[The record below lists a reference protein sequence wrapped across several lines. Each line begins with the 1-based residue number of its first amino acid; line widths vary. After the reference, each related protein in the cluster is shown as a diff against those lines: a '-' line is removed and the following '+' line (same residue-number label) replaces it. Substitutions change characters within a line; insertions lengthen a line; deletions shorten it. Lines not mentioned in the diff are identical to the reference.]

1 MSPNVPD
8 PNTYTPM
15 HAAASYGHINILEYL
30 VSRGGDVNVTDNDG
44 DTPLYVVEN
53 IETARWLVEHGAT
66 VNRQNDEGM
75 SPAQYLEEDHPEVAA
90 YLESLSGGDSGSTI
104 ASPIEMH
111 EQPSQHA
118 QNAASENLTS
128 SLIDSVQGIMQ
139 RAEAE
144 GREASDEELRE
155 VVGRAVMQV
164 DRFAIETGV
173 YLHLAAI
180 RYFGPRR
187 AQADHPAPRPCAP
200 EFDALETLNM
210 PAFSSLYSLEDIVE
224 LSRREDL
231 GEEETP
237 VLRAASDARN
247 VGYDTVCVPL
257 TNEKWKTRWRE
268 LCILSQDPEDSAE
281 RLAIEQR
288 AEAWRSKPA
297 FFRDEVT
304 ISRLEEAEGVIPL
317 ISDWLELDA
326 SDDWVRHDAEICV
339 ILPAPS
345 NRTQV
350 GSYARAVNACLA
362 KIPFMELSIRVPIY
376 DPTSVLQV
384 PSRAPSPVG
393 SKRSSAASMGAEEAM
408 GTPPESNM
416 TTWEMWDTIRTICGY
431 NPRLTLALDLTP
443 PLPLSSSVL
452 DQWSAEPVRHLWLP
466 ASAFI
471 ANAKG
476 YPVLPKGTQSFIRD
490 IMKLQ
495 PNVILSGT
503 RAKKH
508 ARGGEAAYAQYPLMD
523 NLQSITYHTFEQD
536 PVKYRNYEEA
546 IFLALSEWPNPGK
559 VTLCVAGA
567 GRGPLVA
574 RALKAIERSKKEAF
588 VYAVEKN
595 PNAYVTLQERH
606 RSEWGD
612 EKVKLL
618 YGDMRTLEVPEKVD
632 ILISELL
639 GSFGDNE
646 LSPECL
652 DGASRFLKPDGI
664 SIPSSYTAYVAPLS
678 SSKLYNETRAMKDS
692 KAMETPYV
700 VMLHAINVLSDN
712 GGGISGT
719 CGPRI
724 QECWEFEHPRKDA
737 ALTEQGLP
745 LTNSHNARSAK
756 LTFHIPNAGVL
767 HGFGGYFE
775 AVLYGHVGLSIHPD
789 RMAQISKDMLS
800 WFPLFFPLKDPLYLP
815 ADSELTVSIWRL
827 TDARKV
833 WYEWYAEAFLP
844 VPSSSVH
851 SPIWR
856 DTLSP
861 MSPSGDNSFLS
872 PVASTPTIVTSPLL
886 DVPQLTL
893 EVPSQQL
900 ERHKDGVS
908 LVKISQ
914 TALHNP
920 GGESS
925 WIGL

>member
-1 MSPNVPD
+1 
-8 PNTYTPM
+8 
-15 HAAASYGHINILEYL
+15 
-30 VSRGGDVNVTDNDG
+30 
-44 DTPLYVVEN
+44 
-53 IETARWLVEHGAT
+53 
-66 VNRQNDEGM
+66 
-75 SPAQYLEEDHPEVAA
+75 
-90 YLESLSGGDSGSTI
+90 
-104 ASPIEMH
+104 
-111 EQPSQHA
+111 
-118 QNAASENLTS
+118 
-128 SLIDSVQGIMQ
+128 
-139 RAEAE
+139 
-144 GREASDEELRE
+144 
-155 VVGRAVMQV
+155 
-164 DRFAIETGV
+164 
-173 YLHLAAI
+173 
-180 RYFGPRR
+180 
-187 AQADHPAPRPCAP
+187 
-200 EFDALETLNM
+200 M
-210 PAFSSLYSLEDIVE
+210 PAFSAHYTLDDIAE
-224 LSRREDL
+224 LSRRDDL
-231 GEEETP
+231 ADDETP
-237 VLRAASDARN
+237 VLRATSDART

-257 TNEKWKTRWRE
+257 TNEKWKARWRE
-268 LCILSQDPEDSAE
+268 LCILSQDPEESAD

-304 ISRLEEAEGVIPL
+304 VSRLEEADCIIPL
-317 ISDWLELDA
+317 VSDWLELDA
-326 SDDWVRHDAEICV
+326 SDDWVRHDAEIALHQELAFASYLNAQCA
-339 ILPAPS
+339 ILPPPS

-350 GSYARAVNACLA
+350 GSYARAINACLA
-362 KIPFMELSIRVPIY
+362 SIPFMELSIRVPIY

-384 PSRAPSPVG
+384 PSRAPSPVE
-393 SKRSSAASMGAEEAM
+393 SRRSSAVSVGMDDTT

-508 ARGGEAAYAQYPLMD
+508 ARGGEAAYAQYVRHLEKTSPAVKAAQTAGTVENFAQGYQDYLQAPLQPLMD

-574 RALKAIERSKKEAF
+574 RALKAIERSKREAF

-606 RSEWGD
+606 RNEWGD

-678 SSKLYNETRAMKDS
+678 SSKLYNETRAMKDP

-700 VMLHAINVLSDN
+700 VMLHAINILSDN

-861 MSPSGDNSFLS
+861 MSPSADNSFLS

-893 EVPSQQL
+893 EVPAQQP
-900 ERHKDGVS
+900 ERQKDGVS

-920 GGESS
+920 GGQSS